1 MVLTKY
7 DDNPQFFGVCIF
19 DNKGQIKEFIEKPNP
34 SPSNIV
40 LGGIYYFD
48 RNLTIFMDKLS
59 CKEKNYSIIDLLN
72 FYNSES
78 SVNEFRVDESGWID
92 CGTSEGLH
100 KARLYQKGCESEL

>member
-1 MVLTKY
+1 
-7 DDNPQFFGVCIF
+7 
-19 DNKGQIKEFIEKPNP
+19 
-34 SPSNIV
+34 
-40 LGGIYYFD
+40 
-48 RNLTIFMDKLS
+48 MDKLS
-59 CKEKNYSIIDLLN
+59 DKEKNYSIIDLLN